1 MRLVIQRVKQASVEV
16 QGEIVGQIQQGLLV
30 LVGVHY
36 EDTSADVQLCADKLT
51 KLRIF
56 SDEQGKMNLDLAQVN
71 GRVLLVSQFTLYA
84 DIQKGRRPSF
94 TNAAPPQLA
103 NELYQELIRAVAA
116 TGTIVEQGRFAA
128 DMQVSL
134 INDGPV
140 TILYDTRQVI

>member
-1 MRLVIQRVKQASVEV
+1 MRLVIQRVKQAAVEV

-30 LVGVHY
+30 LVGVAIG
-36 EDTSADVQLCADKLT
+36 DTSADVQLCADKLT

-71 GRVLLVSQFTLYA
+71 GKVLLVSQFTLFA